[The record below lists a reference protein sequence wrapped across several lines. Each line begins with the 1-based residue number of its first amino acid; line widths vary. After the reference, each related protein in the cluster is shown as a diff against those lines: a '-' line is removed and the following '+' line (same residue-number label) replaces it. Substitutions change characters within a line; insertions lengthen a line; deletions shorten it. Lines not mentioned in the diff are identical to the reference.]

1 MNRMLIEKIEGRI
14 LVGIV
19 MFVGIMILV
28 GWVAINEEARMA
40 SFERTFTGRSIER
53 GAELF
58 AANCSTCHGAD
69 GRGQLGVAPGLNN
82 PHMFG
87 YNPFAEVVD
96 TINRTQNTINALE
109 AEREALVEEI
119 GLGADAERVTAI
131 QARIQEIDLLLDPEV
146 ETLDS
151 ELVAA
156 LEAELA
162 EADEARADQIA
173 QLLAVDEIGTPAAR
187 MTVLREERDT
197 LINAVEP
204 AIINGY
210 LPGLENLLLNPPAT
224 DEEFDTAF
232 RNLVLNNGERLRQA
246 GWEGTLESYIY
257 TTLVH
262 GRPGTSAVWGGNLM
276 ASWSQ
281 TAGGPLRDD
290 EIGYLVDYI
299 TNWQQS
305 EYTVD
310 DLLSVN
316 QYSKLKAD
324 AALVGSG
331 EPENPPI
338 GTDVASI
345 MIAIEGLEGD
355 PTRGQA
361 IYTGQERSQLR
372 AQLGCAGCHA
382 GGAQAPDTEEQW
394 SLIINERLNEAQFD
408 GYTPEQYIAESI
420 VMPNAYIVDGY
431 NSGVMPQLYGDQI
444 SAQDLVDIISY
455 VRSYSE

>member
-1 MNRMLIEKIEGRI
+1 MDRMLIERIEGRI

-82 PHMFG
+82 PHLFG
-87 YNPFAEVVD
+87 YNPFTEVVD
-96 TINRTQNTINALE
+96 EINRTQIAINTLE
-109 AEREALVEEI
+109 EERESLVAEI
-119 GLGADAERVTAI
+119 GLGADAERVAE
-131 QARIQEIDLLLDPEV
+131 IQERIPEIDMLLNPELA
-146 ETLDS
+146 TLDDNMR
-151 ELVAA
+151 AD
-156 LEAELA
+156 LEGELA
-162 EADEARADQIA
+162 EADEERASQIE
-173 QLLAVDEIGTPAAR
+173 QLLEINDVGTLGAR
-187 MTVLREERDT
+187 LEVLRAERDG
-197 LINAVEP
+197 LINTIEP

-210 LPGLENLLLNPPAT
+210 LPGLENLLLNPPPT
-224 DEEFDTAF
+224 DEEFDSAF
-232 RNLVLNNGERLRQA
+232 RNLILNNGERLAQA
-246 GWEGTLESYIY
+246 GWEGTLDSYIY

-276 ASWSQ
+276 AAWSQ

-310 DLLSVN
+310 DLLAVN

-345 MIAIEGLEGD
+345 MTAIEGLEGD
-355 PTRGQA
+355 PARGEA
-361 IYTGQERSQLR
+361 IYNGQERTQLR

-382 GGAQAPDTEEQW
+382 GGAQAPATEEQW
-394 SLIINERLNEAQFD
+394 SLINNERLSEPQFD
-408 GYTPEQYIAESI
+408 VYTPEQYIAESI
-420 VMPNAYIVDGY
+420 VLPNAYVVDGY

-444 SAQDLVDIISY
+444 SAQDLVDIIAY